1 MCRFSEKL
9 GHLPRVSVRDHL
21 PLDIFGGW
29 HLRTSP
35 KKSSSAKHFV
45 FKVYWSSF
53 ILPVK
58 PNPIQKLILVSQSI
72 DRDCTVW
79 SSQWFINYEWRSSA
93 CMIDNL
99 KSQLV
104 TLTELTRKTGFKA
117 VKSPALKGLNPIKR
131 SKKSWVIWNCWCWQE
146 KVIRSI
152 HTRQKTISAGA
163 RKWADSYFPAE
174 ERVRLVR
181 WMSHGEPPGEMS
193 GDSTIG
199 YS

>member
-1 MCRFSEKL
+1 M
-9 GHLPRVSVRDHL
+9 
-21 PLDIFGGW
+21 IFFQLLS
-29 HLRTSP
+29 HLRILGL
-35 KKSSSAKHFV
+35 KKWAISEFRHVIEILSQFESEPSQNLMHMPSRDNISFVDVLSHINIAPVFYCFWILLRTNLKRFKAEQYWSSKLMIKKLPSAKQFV

-104 TLTELTRKTGFKA
+104 TLTESTRKTGFW
-117 VKSPALKGLNPIKR
+117 S
-131 SKKSWVIWNCWCWQE
+131 C
-146 KVIRSI
+146 
-152 HTRQKTISAGA
+152 
-163 RKWADSYFPAE
+163 
-174 ERVRLVR
+174 
-181 WMSHGEPPGEMS
+181 
-193 GDSTIG
+193 
-199 YS
+199 